1 MVSVMAL
8 GNYHGPDAAAREYAQ
23 SLSAACIDGQMP
35 DDWPGHAGMRESVI
49 RHFDLAHK
57 QDPKLEMPQWPRTG
71 PPPPA
76 QARAQ
81 DPAQSNLG
89 VYGKTSAYCGPQAIP
104 RNSPTIPEI
113 GCFHLS
119 PGHRATGT
127 FSTHRVEVSVDSA
140 GKEAFKVDGA
150 LVMEARD
157 TASGTKLPYVGVG
170 GVAGY
175 RFCEGPTDR
184 DTGCPADITIFS
196 RNSDKTVL
204 FMVSECL
211 PPEYHLCVSTQENWN
226 YAKSQNLH

>member
-1 MVSVMAL
+1 MNISSIRTICSLLL
-8 GNYHGPDAAAREYAQ
+8 GT
-23 SLSAACIDGQMP
+23 
-35 DDWPGHAGMRESVI
+35 
-49 RHFDLAHK
+49 
-57 QDPKLEMPQWPRTG
+57 TG
-71 PPPPA
+71 VLLLA

-89 VYGKTSAYCGPQAIP
+89 VYGKTSTYCGPQAIP

-113 GCFHLS
+113 GCFYLS

-127 FSTHRVEVSVDSA
+127 LSTHRVEVSVDSA

-184 DTGCPADITIFS
+184 NTGCPADITIFS